1 MNVTDLA
8 ELLRGGEGSAVEFKR
23 DDVRPE
29 RIAEAIAAL
38 LNHGGGH
45 ILLGV
50 EDDGSVSG
58 LTREPRAAGEWVMQV
73 ARDRVQPA
81 TAPAWETVEWEGGA
95 VVGVISLPGDAPN
108 KPYKAKRG
116 PVWVTRVRVGA
127 TTREATREEEERLY
141 QRSGRVAFGLKPVL
155 RADIGDFDMRRLR
168 DYFVRVL
175 GGDAP
180 SVDDTEQWEALL
192 RNMDF
197 ATETDGRM
205 TPTVDG
211 MLLFGADPG
220 RFVGQSGVRAVC
232 YPGTEPGY
240 ETRADQVLKGPL
252 VPFGAADGSVIEPGL
267 ADRAWDFVRRNTAPA
282 ARLEAARRL
291 DRWEYPD
298 EAVRE
303 VLVNALVHRDYGI
316 DGTDV
321 MLALFSDRM
330 EIVSPGR
337 LPNTVT
343 VEGMKSGIRY
353 ARNQTLMNVMRD
365 YGYVDARGMG
375 VRNKVIPAMRAH
387 NGTEP
392 DLIAEEHRFTV
403 RLWKDRSGLARG
415 TTGRT

>member
-8 ELLRGGEGSAVEFKR
+8 ELLHNGEGSGIEFKR
-23 DDVRPE
+23 DGVTPEQTADV
-29 RIAEAIAAL
+29 IAAL
-38 LNHGGGH
+38 LNHDGGY

-58 LTREPRAAGEWVMQV
+58 LKRPARKVGEWVMQV

-81 TAPAWETVEWEGGA
+81 ATPVWETVEWEAGA
-95 VVGVISLPGDAPN
+95 VVGVISLPGDAPD

-116 PVWVTRVRVGA
+116 SAWVTRVRVGA
-127 TTREATREEEERLY
+127 TIRDATRQEEERLY
-141 QRSGRVAFGLKPVL
+141 QRSGGVVVGLKPVL
-155 RADIGDFDMRRLR
+155 RAGIGDLDMRRLR
-168 DYFVRVL
+168 DYFMRIR

-180 SVDDTEQWEALL
+180 SGDDTEQWETLL
-192 RNMDF
+192 RNMDY
-197 ATETDGRM
+197 ATEAGGGV

-220 RFVGQSGVRAVC
+220 RFVPQSGIRAVC
-232 YPGTEPGY
+232 YPGAEPGY
-240 ETRADQVLKGPL
+240 ETRADQMLKGPL
-252 VPFGAADGSVIEPGL
+252 VPLGAADGSVIEPGL
-267 ADRAWDFVRRNTAPA
+267 ADRAWDFVRRNTEPSS
-282 ARLEAARRL
+282 RLEGPRRI
-291 DRWEYPD
+291 DRWEYPE

-343 VEGMKSGIRY
+343 VEGMKSGLRH
-353 ARNQTLMNVMRD
+353 ARNPALVNVMRD

-375 VRNKVIPAMRAH
+375 VRNKVIPAMRDH

-392 DLIAEEHRFTV
+392 DLVADEHRFTV
-403 RLWKDRSGLARG
+403 RLWKDP
-415 TTGRT
+415 

>member
-1 MNVTDLA
+1 MNVTELA
-8 ELLRGGEGSAVEFKR
+8 DLLRGGENAAVEFKR

-29 RIAEAIAAL
+29 RLAEAITAM
-38 LNHGGGH
+38 LNHGGGRV
-45 ILLGV
+45 LLGV

-73 ARDRVQPA
+73 ARDRVQLA

-116 PVWVTRVRVGA
+116 SVWVTRVRVGA

-141 QRSGRVAFGLKPVL
+141 QRSGRVAFGLKPVP
-155 RADIGDFDMRRLR
+155 RAGIGDLDMRRLR
-168 DYFVRVL
+168 DYFGRVL

-180 SVDDTEQWEALL
+180 SGGDAEQWETLL
-192 RNMDF
+192 RNMDY
-197 ATETDGRM
+197 ATEADGRVR
-205 TPTVDG
+205 PTMDG

-220 RFVGQSGVRAVC
+220 RFVPQSGVRAVC
-232 YPGTEPGY
+232 YPGAEPGY
-240 ETRADQVLKGPL
+240 GTRADQVLQGPL
-252 VPFGAADGSVIEPGL
+252 VPLGAADGPAIEPGL
-267 ADRAWDFVRRNTAPA
+267 ADRAWDFVRRNTAPS
-282 ARLEAARRL
+282 ARLEGARRL
-291 DRWEYPD
+291 DHWEYPE

-316 DGTDV
+316 EGTDV

-330 EIVSPGR
+330 EIVSPGS

-353 ARNQTLMNVMRD
+353 ARNQALVKGII
-365 YGYVDARGMG
+365 YGSAHR
-375 VRNKVIPAMRAH
+375 PAPADPQALPCRA
-387 NGTEP
+387 
-392 DLIAEEHRFTV
+392 
-403 RLWKDRSGLARG
+403 
-415 TTGRT
+415 